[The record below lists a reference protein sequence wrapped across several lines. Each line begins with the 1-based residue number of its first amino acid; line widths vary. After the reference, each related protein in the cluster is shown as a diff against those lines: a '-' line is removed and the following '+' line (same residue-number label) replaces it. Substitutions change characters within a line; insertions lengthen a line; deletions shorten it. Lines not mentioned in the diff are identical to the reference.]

1 MGCSLPGSS
10 VYGIFQ
16 AIVLE
21 WIAISFSRGSLQPGD
36 RTGVSHIVDRRF
48 TVWATRGSHFIG
60 KETET
65 LYKLRVYPAII
76 PLEEVRP
83 QTSLWERPLLPP
95 LYYPLPLASTTI
107 FFFFACLIFQKILSF
122 RRLSVIHFFELLK
135 TWNIML
141 KILLI
146 HMDWVYWLSKI

>member
-107 FFFFACLIFQKILSF
+107 FFIFCLSDIPEDFKLPKAKCHTLFWTTQNMEHNAEDIANPYGLGIL
-122 RRLSVIHFFELLK
+122 
-135 TWNIML
+135 T
-141 KILLI
+141 
-146 HMDWVYWLSKI
+146 